1 MSNGIDDGY
10 SDGVTPFTSN
20 NNTKT
25 INAEC
30 WTCKFW
36 EASYEVKVKGE
47 IEVIRGKC
55 PNRKGIVND
64 QDYVCDEYIK
74 FEGRK

>member
-10 SDGVTPFTSN
+10 SDGVTLFTSN
-20 NNTKT
+20 DNPK
-25 INAEC
+25 IIDAEC

-36 EASYEVKVKGE
+36 KASYEVKVRGE

-55 PNRKGIVND
+55 SNKKGIVND
-64 QDYVCDEYIK
+64 YDSVCNKYVK